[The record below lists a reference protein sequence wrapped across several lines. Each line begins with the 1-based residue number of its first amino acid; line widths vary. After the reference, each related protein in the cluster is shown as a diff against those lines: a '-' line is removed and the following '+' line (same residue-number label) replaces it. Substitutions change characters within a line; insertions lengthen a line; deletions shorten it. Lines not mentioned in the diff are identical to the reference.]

1 MRLASTL
8 SLLLVCGTAFAQGP
22 ASKAHPKA
30 AALTPDAAA
39 ARQAFQQVLDSVD
52 GTWFGK
58 AYQDCNAVDVTGR
71 MDLTLTAAAINAKAS
86 QVSQGQLK
94 GIASKG
100 GKAAFQLKGTYFAN
114 GDFRTETG
122 GDFGQMVY
130 TRVGKRGF
138 MYSKEQNAYTTAV
151 DLPPADA
158 PISFMGWFRTVILDI
173 KVAYID
179 ASTFKPSLGKEEV
192 VNGRTLQTAVFYAPS
207 GAYDPAKR
215 EQNLKETLGFW
226 KRGRMEIAYDK
237 DTHLPYRM
245 TFSNDGQGVRTAM
258 TFQYLPGG
266 KLQSVSIANQSKGME
281 GPGFLQVAYGSDGL
295 MNQVSGELSGKSVKW
310 NFDLG
315 LAWAKGRKSS
325 SIHSA
330 PPAGAN
336 KKGGEEFQTALL
348 VGVASQVFDL
358 QRNGLNLMAPKISA
372 SK

>member
-8 SLLLVCGTAFAQGP
+8 SILLVCGTAFAQGP
-22 ASKAHPKA
+22 STKPHAKAPLNA
-30 AALTPDAAA
+30 DAQA
-39 ARQAFQQVLDSVD
+39 ARQAFQQVLNSVD

-58 AYQDCNAVDVTGR
+58 AYQDCNAVDVSGR
-71 MDLTLTAAAINAKAS
+71 MDLTLTAAAINNKAS
-86 QVSQGQLK
+86 EVSQGQLK

-114 GDFRTETG
+114 GDFRTETA

-151 DLPPADA
+151 DMPPADA
-158 PISFMGWFRTVILDI
+158 PVSFMGWFRSVILDI
-173 KVAYID
+173 QTAYID
-179 ASTFKPSLGKEEV
+179 ASTFKPSMGKEESTG
-192 VNGRTLQTAVFYAPS
+192 GRTLQTAVFFAPS

-215 EQNLKETLGFW
+215 EQNLKDTFGFW

-237 DTHLPYRM
+237 ATHLPYRM
-245 TFSNDGQGVRTAM
+245 NFTNEGQGVSTTM

-266 KLQSVSIANQSKGME
+266 KLQSVSIANRSKGME
-281 GPGFLQVAYGSDGL
+281 GPGYLQVSYGGDGL
-295 MNQVSGELSGKSVKW
+295 MNHVAGELTGKSVKW
-310 NFDLG
+310 DFDLG
-315 LAWAKGRKSS
+315 LSWAKGRKSG

-336 KKGGEEFQTALL
+336 KKGGDEFQTALL

-358 QRNGLNLMAPKISA
+358 QRSGLNLMAPKISA
-372 SK
+372 TK